1 MVIEMSH
8 QKFSKRHYIVIA
20 EAIKNA
26 ENSKYAVAQ
35 DLAKLFAEDNERFS
49 FQKFAKASGITI

>member
-1 MVIEMSH
+1 MA
-8 QKFSKRHYIVIA
+8 KFSKRHYVVIA
-20 EAIKNA
+20 ETIKNS

-35 DLAKLFAEDNERFS
+35 ELAKMFLEDNERFS